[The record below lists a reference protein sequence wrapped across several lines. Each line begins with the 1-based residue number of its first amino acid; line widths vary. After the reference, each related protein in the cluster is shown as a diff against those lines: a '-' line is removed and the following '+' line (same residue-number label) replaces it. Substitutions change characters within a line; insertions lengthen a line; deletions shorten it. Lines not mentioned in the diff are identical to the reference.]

1 MVMDMDKPELLLQK
15 QEKSITI
22 LIEML
27 SMSLNVKM
35 ELSITREEKPL
46 PESLI

>member
-1 MVMDMDKPELLLQK
+1 MDMDKPELLLQK
-15 QEKSITI
+15 QQKFITI

-46 PESLI
+46 PDSLI

>member
-15 QEKSITI
+15 QEKPITT

-35 ELSITREEKPL
+35 ELSKTREEKPL
-46 PESLI
+46 PDSLI